1 MRRAVPAD
9 DAAIIGLL
17 CSTLGWTDDERH
29 RALFAWK
36 HQHNP
41 RGPSPAWVA
50 FDEEGLVGLR
60 IFMRWAFRIG
70 HERITAVRA
79 VDTAT
84 HPRAQG
90 RGIFRALTM
99 QGVEELTAEGVDWVF
114 NTPNGQSAPGY
125 LSMGWRRV
133 GKLPVAVRPTLKGV
147 PRLVFAR
154 RPADL
159 WSLATSAGE
168 DARSVL
174 DDAAGVDEL
183 VAGIFPAAGKVGTD
197 LTATYLRWRYGG
209 DPIAYR
215 ALLIG
220 PTIRDGVVF
229 FRLRR
234 RGPATEAV
242 IADVLIPGGDGRVA
256 GRLCRQALQS
266 SAADYGV
273 GIGCVRP
280 RRWVPVPGGGPL
292 LTWRA
297 LARHD
302 PPPLGDWGL
311 STGDI
316 ELF

>member
-1 MRRAVPAD
+1 MRQASPAD
-9 DAAIIGLL
+9 DAAIVGLL
-17 CSTLGWTDDERH
+17 CHTLGWVDDERH

-36 HQHNP
+36 HRDNP
-41 RGPSPAWVA
+41 WGPSPGWIA
-50 FDEEGLVGLR
+50 FDEKGLVGVR
-60 IFMRWAFRIG
+60 VFMRWAFRIG
-70 HERITAVRA
+70 DQHITAVRA

-90 RGIFRALTM
+90 RGLFRALTTH
-99 QGVEELTAEGVDWVF
+99 GVEDLMAAGVDWVF
-114 NTPNGQSAPGY
+114 NTPNHQSAPGY
-125 LSMGWRRV
+125 LSMGWQRV
-133 GKLPVAVRPTLKGV
+133 GRLPVAVRPVLKGV

-159 WSLATSAGE
+159 WSLATSAGD

-174 DDAAGVDEL
+174 EDAAGVEEL
-183 VAGIFPAAGKVGTD
+183 VASTFPAAGKVGTD
-197 LTATYLRWRYGG
+197 RTATYLRWRYGG
-209 DPIAYR
+209 GPVAYR
-215 ALLIG
+215 ALLSG
-220 PTIRDGVVF
+220 ATIRDGVVF

-242 IADVLIPGGDGRVA
+242 IADVLIPGGDAGVV
-256 GRLCRQALQS
+256 GRLCRRALQS

-280 RRWVPVPGGGPL
+280 RHWIPVPASGPL

-302 PPPLGDWGL
+302 QLPLGGWDL

>member
-1 MRRAVPAD
+1 
-9 DAAIIGLL
+9 
-17 CSTLGWTDDERH
+17 
-29 RALFAWK
+29 
-36 HQHNP
+36 
-41 RGPSPAWVA
+41 
-50 FDEEGLVGLR
+50 
-60 IFMRWAFRIG
+60 MRWAFRIG
-70 HERITAVRA
+70 HEHITAVRA

-90 RGIFRALTM
+90 RGLFRALTL
-99 QGVEELTAEGVDWVF
+99 QGVEDLTAAGVDWVF
-114 NTPNGQSAPGY
+114 NTPNQQSAPGY
-125 LSMGWRRV
+125 LSMGWQRL
-133 GKLPVAVRPTLKGV
+133 GKLPMAIRPVLKGV

-154 RPADL
+154 HPANL
-159 WSLATSAGE
+159 WSVATSAGD

-174 DDAAGVDEL
+174 EDEAGVEEL
-183 VAGIFPAAGKVGTD
+183 VAATFPGADSLCTD
-197 LTATYLRWRYGG
+197 RTADFLRWRYGG
-209 DPIAYR
+209 GPVAYR
-215 ALLIG
+215 ALLSG
-220 PTIRDGVVF
+220 ATIRGGVVF

-242 IADVLIPGGDGRVA
+242 IADVLIPGGDGRVE

-280 RRWVPVPGGGPL
+280 PRWIPVPAGGPL

-297 LARHD
+297 LARTE
-302 PPPLGDWGL
+302 PPALGAWNL